1 MVSYGEDGMRKL
13 FTILLITAFTM
24 VSCSNK
30 SNVGSNELLELQE
43 KYNKLQND
51 YDALLNEYATY
62 KADILIKD
70 ITTVSQTDY
79 AEIVNE
85 LNYYKSIINIKESNT
100 INAEYVTIY
109 EDEIITMQYCYVSTA
124 LLSGCNY
131 SCQGGIV
138 VRVENKTDT
147 TVRLQTPNLSLDRE
161 TLQGFAFIL
170 SAVPP
175 KSFSTFCVCMESV
188 PTNTNPEIIS
198 GKFYVL
204 DEDGSY
210 NNKAFESYDAKFVDI
225 KLR

>member
-1 MVSYGEDGMRKL
+1 MRKL
-13 FTILLITAFTM
+13 FFILFICAFTM

-30 SNVGSNELLELQE
+30 SNVGSTQLLELQE
-43 KYNKLQND
+43 KYNELQND
-51 YDALLNEYATY
+51 YDTLLNEYATY
-62 KADILIKD
+62 KADIQIKD
-70 ITTVSQTDY
+70 ITTVSQSDY
-79 AEIVNE
+79 AEVVNE
-85 LNYYKSIINIKESNT
+85 LNYYKSIADIKESNT
-100 INAEYVTIY
+100 SNAEYVTIY
-109 EDEIITMQYCYVSTA
+109 EDEIITIQYCYVSTS
-124 LLSGCNY
+124 LLSGCNHR
-131 SCQGGIV
+131 CQGGIV

-147 TVRLQTPNLSLDRE
+147 TVRLQMPNLSLDRE

-175 KSFSTFCVCMESV
+175 KSFSTFCVCMDSV

-204 DEDGSY
+204 DDDGAS